1 MNREELNQL
10 IDGLLSLAPPGSEKR
25 RELVELATLQPSW
38 IGLVS
43 EWLWLNQRSLEA
55 AIYLKVWL
63 GWPYRR
69 IGEVYGLD
77 FREVSQLIK
86 SQRMERLGSY
96 PPPQEEEVP
105 DYAGISCFMVDQN
118 LSPWI
123 DSEWEKSYGL
133 AQVYQHVEACKHCLA
148 RRELYWKL
156 QSQILEER
164 RSVPPIDVEE
174 WTKIREAFGFRQ
186 RKKLI
191 KWMILLFFIF
201 FVLGTILWMI
211 QSQPEKMPNIYEI
224 GEDIEN

>member
-1 MNREELNQL
+1 MDREELNQL
-10 IDGLLSLAPPGSEKR
+10 IDGLLSLAPQSPEKR
-25 RELVELATLQPSW
+25 RELVELATLQPDW
-38 IGLVS
+38 VGLVS

-63 GWPYRR
+63 GWTYRR

-86 SQRMERLGSY
+86 SQRMESLGSY

-105 DYAGISCFMVDQN
+105 DFAGISCFMVDQN

-133 AQVYQHVEACKHCLA
+133 SQVYQHIEACKHCRS

-156 QSQILEER
+156 QSKILEER
-164 RSVPPIDVEE
+164 RSTLPVEE
-174 WTKIREAFGFRQ
+174 SEWSEIRGALRSRQ
-186 RKKLI
+186 RKKVI
-191 KWMILLFFIF
+191 KWVSILLLIF
-201 FVLGTILWMI
+201 SLLGIILWMI

-224 GEDIEN
+224 EENLEN

>member
-10 IDGLLSLAPPGSEKR
+10 IDGLLSLAPESPEKR
-25 RELVELATLQPSW
+25 RELVELATLQPHW
-38 IGLVS
+38 VGLVA
-43 EWLWLNQRSLEA
+43 EWLWLNQRSLET

-63 GWPYRR
+63 GWTYRR

-77 FREVSQLIK
+77 FRETSQLIK

-96 PPPQEEEVP
+96 PPPQDEEVP

-123 DSEWEKSYGL
+123 DSEWEKAYGL
-133 AQVYQHVEACKHCLA
+133 AQVYQHIEACKHCRF

-156 QSQILEER
+156 QSEILEER
-164 RSVPPIDVEE
+164 RLIKPVGEAE
-174 WTKIREAFGFRQ
+174 WSEIIEALRLRQ
-186 RKKLI
+186 RKRVIRWLSIVFLI
-191 KWMILLFFIF
+191 FSLLGI
-201 FVLGTILWMI
+201 ILWMI

-224 GEDIEN
+224 EESSED